1 MGPPRRA
8 ATATARVFSTRLHR
22 YPSST
27 PWGVMIPSRP
37 MLRTALSLGVLL
49 LLAPILLG
57 GCQSP
62 GADRDG
68 DGKLGINDANAIQLK
83 MDAVKQIRV
92 SAGEARERGDTDRLR
107 EDMLRALSD
116 TQITTIETRLDSGD
130 VEAFLSELV
139 DEWSRG
145 DVDSLFELMEL
156 RLSEVGMSMKFTLP
170 IGEAMDAPTP

>member
-1 MGPPRRA
+1 
-8 ATATARVFSTRLHR
+8 
-22 YPSST
+22 
-27 PWGVMIPSRP
+27 

-68 DGKLGINDANAIQLK
+68 DGKLGMSDPTEIQLN
-83 MDAVKQIRV
+83 MDAVRRIRV
-92 SAGEARERGDTDRLR
+92 SAGEAREHGDTDKLR
-107 EDMLRALSD
+107 DDMLRAFSNA
-116 TQITTIETRLDSGD
+116 QITTIETHVDSGD
-130 VEAFLSELV
+130 VQAFLSELI

-156 RLSEVGMSMKFTLP
+156 RLSDVGMSINYTMP
-170 IGEAMDAPTP
+170 VGEAMGAPTP

>member
-1 MGPPRRA
+1 
-8 ATATARVFSTRLHR
+8 
-22 YPSST
+22 
-27 PWGVMIPSRP
+27 

-49 LLAPILLG
+49 LLAPMLLG
-57 GCQSP
+57 GCESP
-62 GADRDG
+62 GGSDRDG
-68 DGKLGINDANAIQLK
+68 DGKLGINDANAIQLNP
-83 MDAVKQIRV
+83 DAVKQIRV

>member
-1 MGPPRRA
+1 
-8 ATATARVFSTRLHR
+8 
-22 YPSST
+22 
-27 PWGVMIPSRP
+27 

-49 LLAPILLG
+49 LLAPMLLG
-57 GCQSP
+57 GCESP
-62 GADRDG
+62 GGSARDG

-116 TQITTIETRLDSGD
+116 TQITTIETHLDSGD

-145 DVDSLFELMEL
+145 DVDSLFELMER
-156 RLSEVGMSMKFTLP
+156 RLSEVGMSVKYTLP

>member
-1 MGPPRRA
+1 
-8 ATATARVFSTRLHR
+8 
-22 YPSST
+22 
-27 PWGVMIPSRP
+27 
-37 MLRTALSLGVLL
+37 MLRTSLSLGVLCL
-49 LLAPILLG
+49 LVPILLG

-68 DGKLGINDANAIQLK
+68 DGKLGLSDPTEIQLH
-83 MDAVKQIRV
+83 MDAVRRIRV

-107 EDMLRALSD
+107 EDMLRAFSD
-116 TQITTIETRLDSGD
+116 TQITAIETHVDSGD
-130 VEAFLSELV
+130 VQAFLSELV

-156 RLSEVGMSMKFTLP
+156 RLSEVGMSMKYTMP